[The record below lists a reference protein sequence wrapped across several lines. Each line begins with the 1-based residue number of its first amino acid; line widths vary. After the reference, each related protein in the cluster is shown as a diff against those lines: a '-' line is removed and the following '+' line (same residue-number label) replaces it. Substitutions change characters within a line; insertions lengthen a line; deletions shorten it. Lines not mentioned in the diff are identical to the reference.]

1 MNAHPA
7 QQQIGVIM
15 NYFNLFVMT
24 QQAGIE
30 NPSLFPFPF
39 NMHLIFACIGAVFF
53 AYRFFTQRR
62 PFQIIM
68 AVAIPLS
75 LLVWISESRTV
86 FYGIGIAEAVLIIAA
101 AVVSLIFKTPQ
112 ENDAEAEETLD
123 EDTSETEEKAD
134 EDAVESSEANEEE
147 QS

>member
-1 MNAHPA
+1 M
-7 QQQIGVIM
+7 
-15 NYFNLFVMT
+15 
-24 QQAGIE
+24 
-30 NPSLFPFPF
+30 
-39 NMHLIFACIGAVFF
+39 
-53 AYRFFTQRR
+53 
-62 PFQIIM
+62 
-68 AVAIPLS
+68 AIPLS

-112 ENDAEAEETLD
+112 ENDAEAEETSD
-123 EDTSETEEKAD
+123 EDISETEEKAD